1 MSITKNHLSCGDG
14 PALGLAD
21 DEVVEIPLLLPTWQA
36 AALVTTAQQH
46 GLTVAEMVRRVLGNF
61 LHNFR
66 SPRAGAGE
74 RDVR

>member
-1 MSITKNHLSCGDG
+1 MSITRNHLSRGDD

-21 DEVVEIPLLLPTWQA
+21 EEVVEIPLLLPTWQA

-61 LHNFR
+61 LHSFR
-66 SPRAGAGE
+66 TSRAAAGE
-74 RDVR
+74 RDGR